1 MSAVLESLVTPTFLM
16 YESNDTI
23 MQYIEFQLQDKAS
36 KNRVWQN
43 NWYLKSL
50 KDLEE
55 VIIQLRNE
63 LVVYSASTGNISL
76 PTTSC
81 TDGILKINA

>member
-23 MQYIEFQLQDKAS
+23 MQYIEFQLQNKAS

-50 KDLEE
+50 KYLEE

-76 PTTSC
+76 LTISC